1 MAVYYDWSTQKY
13 KLNPVPSFNFAL
25 EVEAAFFMPL
35 KSVKVF
41 TKENEFEYYQEGGL
55 NDYVHML
62 RKPISRPFTFQVE
75 RYVGVSATTDFN
87 TLFIDPIA
95 MGTELILPV
104 ILYVTHQPAGNSGA
118 NFSFTNTTRA
128 YIFTGCTVIGK
139 EYGELNAE
147 RSGLLTDTTTISYRE
162 LLVMNALNPSWEG
175 GEQWEFA
182 DSDINANFKG
192 KGKSHDSN
200 KQAGGEHVQP
210 SLWKFASGN
219 INENFKGEGDMHD
232 ANKTDGGTPPAPS
245 LWEYDGKT
253 VEGGGES
260 HDANKKPGGPHV
272 RPSQWRFAD
281 NEINENFLGAGD
293 MHDQNKRPG
302 GPHVPPSAWEY
313 DGTPQGSGD
322 SHDGNRMP
330 GGTPPAPSVWE
341 YDGSVE
347 GGGTPHDNNKK
358 YGGSP
363 PDPSLWEYDGSVPG
377 RGTPHD
383 ANKMPGG
390 EPPTPSVWEY
400 DGTVKGGGD
409 SHDQNKKPGGTPPTA
424 SVWPPNRR
432 ALMANE
438 LMK

>member
-1 MAVYYDWSTQKY
+1 MSGSYDRSKNKF

-25 EVEAAFFMPL
+25 EVEAMFFMPL
-35 KSVKVF
+35 KSVRVF

-62 RKPISRPFTFQVE
+62 RKPISKPFTFQVE

-87 TLFIDPIA
+87 SVFVDPIA

-104 ILYVTHQPAGNSGA
+104 VLYVTHLPAGNSGD

-162 LLVMNALNPSWEG
+162 LLVMNTLNPSWEG
-175 GEQWEFA
+175 GEQWEY
-182 DSDINANFKG
+182 DGTLKG
-192 KGKSHDSN
+192 
-200 KQAGGEHVQP
+200 
-210 SLWKFASGN
+210 
-219 INENFKGEGDMHD
+219 
-232 ANKTDGGTPPAPS
+232 GGTAHTENRTEKDPDKRKDPPTPS

-253 VEGGGES
+253 VAGGGEA
-260 HDANKKPGGPHV
+260 HEQNRKPGGIPPT
-272 RPSQWRFAD
+272 PSLWRFAD
-281 NEINENFLGAGD
+281 NEINENYKGAGD
-293 MHDQNKRPG
+293 MHDGNKKDG
-302 GPHVPPSAWEY
+302 GPRRDPSLWEY
-313 DGTPQGSGD
+313 DGTVKGD
-322 SHDGNRMP
+322 GTPHDANKMP
-330 GGTPPAPSVWE
+330 GGTPPDPSVWE

-347 GGGTPHDNNKK
+347 GGGTPHDTNKK
-358 YGGSP
+358 PGGTP
-363 PDPSLWEYDGSVPG
+363 PDPSVWEYDGSVEG

-383 ANKMPGG
+383 TNKKPGG
-390 EPPTPSVWEY
+390 TPPEPSVWEY
-400 DGTVKGGGD
+400 DGTVAGGGVP
-409 SHDQNKKPGGTPPTA
+409 HDQNKKPGGTPPTP
-424 SVWPPNRR
+424 SIWPPNRR